1 MQVQSLHQ
9 RISVSLNFA
18 LWLWPYDKVDSE
30 ARSIIRCKKEY
41 FMIIKDNSNLKFAY
55 A

>member
-1 MQVQSLHQ
+1 MQVQSPHQ

-18 LWLWPYDKVDSE
+18 LWFWPCDKVDSK